1 VEAPVEIACDES
13 GYEGEKL
20 IGGVTDVFAHAAVR
34 LDEESAVRCI
44 KELRER
50 IRSPATEYK
59 ANHVLRSKHR
69 PVLIW
74 LLGPSGPLHEQ
85 ARVQLVDKAFFLI
98 SRLVEQTGIDAN
110 TLYAAGRRHGGA
122 EWDTFLATANTLLRT
137 KDAET
142 PVKAF
147 DEALAGLDLDG
158 LGPLKPPYAEQVRA
172 ALLADPRVLPP
183 LDPLLPA
190 IVRATQFWGDGRVVV
205 SHDRQTTLSPDRIAQ
220 LKQLSNLLDL
230 ELVESATHPRVQV
243 ADFLAGVARKI
254 ASDQLKGTDDAE
266 LTTLLRPYVDPLST
280 WSDHESRSRLT
291 H

>member
-1 VEAPVEIACDES
+1 MEAPVEIACDES

-34 LDEESAVRCI
+34 LDEESAARCI

-74 LLGPSGPLHEQ
+74 LLGPSGPLLGQ
-85 ARVQLVDKAFFLI
+85 AHVQLVDKTFFLI
-98 SRLVEQTGIDAN
+98 SRLVGQEDAAN
-110 TLYAAGRRHGGA
+110 TLYAAGRSTGGP
-122 EWDTFLATANTLLRT
+122 EWDAFLAAANTLLRT
-137 KDAET
+137 KEAVA
-142 PVKAF
+142 PVESF
-147 DEALAGLDLDG
+147 DEAVANLNLDG
-158 LGPLKPPYAEQVRA
+158 LETLEPPYADQARA
-172 ALLADPRVLPP
+172 ALLEDPRALPP

-190 IVRATQFWGDGRVVV
+190 IVRATQFWGDGRVVI

-220 LKQLSNLLDL
+220 LKQLSNLEEL
-230 ELVESATHPRVQV
+230 ELVDSFSHPRVQV

-280 WSDHESRSRLT
+280 WSDHESRRRLT